1 MAVTT
6 SYGPQSEKLSPLP
19 SALPSA
25 PVPFD
30 LLYVIIYQENT
41 LYVSHAG
48 FEALNVICE
57 CGQEECILRHIILNY
72 PLSGGLAHP
81 SIDI

>member
-1 MAVTT
+1 MAVST

-41 LYVSHAG
+41 LYVSEG
-48 FEALNVICE
+48 SLK
-57 CGQEECILRHIILNY
+57 
-72 PLSGGLAHP
+72 P
-81 SIDI
+81 